1 MEHSTYISIS
11 WLYTQS
17 YCEYQIY
24 LEQVVGLEAE
34 PTPAMV
40 LGSNEHQRLEAEFLT
55 EADIEFTFEFGT
67 TLGIGSR
74 SQKFR
79 GFLSTVRSWFVP
91 PKRDK

>member
-24 LEQVVGLEAE
+24 LEQVMGLEAE

-55 EADIEFTFEFGT
+55 EADLEFTLEEALEESKQSAILFFQT
-67 TLGIGSR
+67 SIIL
-74 SQKFR
+74 K
-79 GFLSTVRSWFVP
+79 P
-91 PKRDK
+91 